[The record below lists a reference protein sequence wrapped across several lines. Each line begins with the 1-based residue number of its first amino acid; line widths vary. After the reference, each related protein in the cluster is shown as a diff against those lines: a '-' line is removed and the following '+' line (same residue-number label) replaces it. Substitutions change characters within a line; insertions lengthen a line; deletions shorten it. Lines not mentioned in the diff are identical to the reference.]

1 MPIEEDGKINSRA
14 KPPSRQGKSVF
25 VWPENQAKQKPFAEH
40 LKRTDNKVN

>member
-40 LKRTDNKVN
+40 LKRTANNVD